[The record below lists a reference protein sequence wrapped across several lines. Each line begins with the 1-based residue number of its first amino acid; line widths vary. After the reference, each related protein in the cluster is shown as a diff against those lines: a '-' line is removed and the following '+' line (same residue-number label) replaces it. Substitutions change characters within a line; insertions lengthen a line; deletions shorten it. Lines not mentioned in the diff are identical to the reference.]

1 MTQDSKYTVSFNNIL
16 HIDDIQQANGISLAI
31 TSDKNKAYESFEDTN
46 VSSLLRVIG
55 GTWSDQITTSKISSI
70 YESNSIEIGQH
81 DTVLDMPV
89 GVLNAGTTTAD
100 ISLSGSNI
108 NLNDKLVLNDTN
120 GLNIDVSNFN
130 VSVNNSINLNN
141 ILTID
146 DSNVRINGELLLGS
160 GSDNMN
166 AMAENINFNYSNLL
180 EFNSYQSNTYIS
192 ANDSSG
198 STVIKS
204 HSNIDT
210 ITDNF
215 KLSTNSSNT
224 TFNLYEDN
232 IEINTINYKINSNIE
247 ISNHI
252 TSQSNDSNYVYS
264 TVQEIHNTPYF
275 NIDTGTSKL
284 TLDGDNAHF
293 ETSNLNVVATG
304 MIDTQAPI
312 FKFNN
317 MMNLNDETNTATID
331 TDSISINNGVL
342 SILCNSSLDTNVST
356 TSITSTTSES
366 HNTPLFSINNNN
378 QNAYLKIDKSTGS
391 NIISSQNLHSVS
403 SSIIKSTA
411 SAINSS
417 ASLSIKS
424 TAPVHEVNTINDKAY
439 MKIDKAVGSIELG
452 TNTTTTTN
460 MKTKALNITS
470 QNTANI
476 TTNQFSINSSGDGA
490 NINLNKNTSTINIG
504 NSSLAVLKTSAESY
518 ELNNSSSDTSYMN
531 FNKSSKTGKINSE
544 KLYLNY
550 GQTTEIFADE
560 QDSKL
565 TIGTENLS
573 ETHIHGNNVYIG
585 DPGKTTTIYG
595 NIVTYSEGSNIV
607 LNTITE
613 NTAAFK
619 VHNTGTDI
627 ALLVQQNNALG
638 SNEDVAQFITHD
650 DQDRTAMRIDGEGRI
665 GVGMSKSSN
674 IDAWLHVTRKDPDN
688 TTYSMFRVDDYEND
702 TTPFIIKEDGQIGVG
717 TANPNVSVHINS
729 TDSIKIPKG
738 TTAQRPTANND
749 DHKGYIRYNTT
760 TNQFEGFGAGNTW
773 GSLGGVIDVD
783 QDTYI
788 KAESTAG
795 GDNDELWFYTAGTE
809 KMRIAQN
816 GYIGVGTANPNV
828 SVHIDSTDSIKIPK
842 GTTAQRPTANTD
854 DHKGYIR
861 YNTTTNQFEGFG
873 AGNTWGTLGGVI
885 DVDQD
890 TYIKAESTAGGDN
903 DELWFYTAGTEKM
916 RITKDGS
923 VGIGTSS
930 PQYPVD
936 ISGNVNLQ
944 NNLYID
950 GNVIPNTNEASDL
963 GSINNRFRDIYVS
976 ENSIWL
982 GDDHKLDINRNKIR
996 FRKRRRSALP
1006 SRLTDAGILPTDDL
1020 VEVAPGLIKPVQ
1032 DLSLEDLYTMGRGKD
1047 VIDPAA
1053 TINDLLTEDDF
1064 EDNTPAITWADNG
1077 VNDDLFYTKGNVAI
1091 GKELPEYKLD
1101 VNGDINYLGTLSCNG
1116 VDMFNEVYNTIDYN
1130 NTYLKTDVSRSK
1142 LDIGSSSL
1150 DDITIDANN
1159 ITIGREGGTTTIL
1172 GDFVAYGTGSNIV
1185 VDTITQETTSFLV
1198 KNLGT
1203 KSALVVQQTNEL
1215 GSNQDVAQFIT
1226 HDTVE
1231 RAAFRIDGD
1240 GHVGIGMDRDSNID
1254 AWLHITRLDPS
1265 ENSTPMLRIDDIEND
1280 TTPFIVSSNGY
1291 VGINNELPEYEL
1303 DVSGDINFDGTLT
1316 CNGINV
1322 IQELEKKIQNGNLY
1336 VYPDEDNL
1344 SIQIGDDT
1352 VNDVILKGSNIT
1364 IGKPGSTTT
1373 ILGDFVSY
1381 SSGSNIVVNTVTQ
1394 ESSSFYI
1401 NNVGTDIGLLVKQ
1414 ENVMNCNIDIAR
1426 FVTTDDDDKSAL
1438 RMDYD
1443 GKVGIGVLNNCNVE
1457 ALLHINKEDQTDSNI
1472 SQFKITDFDND
1483 KIPFIVT
1490 HDGKIGI
1497 NKVDPVTDLE
1507 IAGKTQTTELIAGT
1521 VLGELVNADD
1531 DFIRWDF
1538 RDEGCNIVNY
1548 GTSNIMYNAN
1558 IYNFNKRL
1566 INTDSDS
1573 MVDREKNLMIW
1584 YKFEDLSSSNIMNY
1598 ANYNNSYYDDPN
1610 ATYEPQVQDI
1620 DIIKRVRGN
1629 YGVYMLYI
1637 DSERLINNGEAY
1649 IFPNESDIPNLLSTL
1664 EKQFSFSVFIRVEDI
1679 TLPSVSLISAKI
1691 NDGNTLLNIKIVEDG
1706 FVEFLIGNKT
1716 GQQYTIKTVTPI
1728 KEQAD
1733 TNYIFK
1739 LYTDKDSKTAEMKIY
1754 KDGFLDVELN
1764 ISNFEPKFNEENVI
1778 VRYCSDIS
1786 TEISP
1791 MFIKDVRFF
1800 ERMLTQEE
1808 IYGINGR
1815 DKFGN
1820 INRNVQISADADYLL
1835 HVQGNL
1841 KVNESLVINNGVV
1854 HKIFFSTGGNVFTG
1868 TNNDS
1873 LCKLGIMMSWS
1884 NNLSDYFD
1892 IASYIFRLSCK
1903 FHACTSSEN
1912 NALSYRKFEVFITPK
1927 DDPLNNLPGNVVTT
1941 EESDTV
1947 SSTMS
1952 IRDTVLERRGPTSVL
1967 LLIEFKNYDNVNNTL
1982 RGYIDCD
1989 LLASSELGLFTLES
2003 YTDLDG
2009 QGFIF

>member
-1 MTQDSKYTVSFNNIL
+1 MTQDNKYTVSFNNIL
-16 HIDDIQQANGISLAI
+16 HIDDIHHSDGISLAI
-31 TSDKNKAYESFEDTN
+31 TADKLKAYENFDN
-46 VSSLLRVIG
+46 NNISSLLRVVG

-70 YESNSIEIGQH
+70 YESNAIEIGEQS
-81 DTVLDMPV
+81 TVLDMPV
-89 GVLNAGTTTAD
+89 GVLNAGLSTGD
-100 ISLSGSNI
+100 ITLSGCNI
-108 NLNDKLVLNDTN
+108 NLNDKFVLTDSN
-120 GLNIDVSNFN
+120 GLNIDVKDFN

-166 AMAENINFNYSNLL
+166 AMAENIHFNYSNLL
-180 EFNSYQSNTYIS
+180 EFNSSESNTYIS
-192 ANDSSG
+192 ANDTSG
-198 STVIKS
+198 STMIKS
-204 HSNIDT
+204 YNNINA

-215 KLSTNSSNT
+215 QLSTNSSNT
-224 TFNLYEDN
+224 SFNLYENN
-232 IEINTINYKINSNIE
+232 IEIYTTNYKINSNID
-247 ISNHI
+247 ISNDT
-252 TSQSNDSNYVYS
+252 TSQRNSSNFVYS
-264 TVQEIHNTPYF
+264 TTQEIHNTPYF
-275 NIDTGTSKL
+275 NVDTGSTKL
-284 TLDGDNAHF
+284 TLDGDNTKF
-293 ETSNLNVVATG
+293 ETSNLNIFATG
-304 MIDTQAPI
+304 TIDTQGSV

-317 MMNLNDETNTATID
+317 MMNLNNETDTASINTNN
-331 TDSISINNGVL
+331 ISINNGAL
-342 SILCNSSLDTNVST
+342 TMLCNNSFDTNVSK
-356 TSITSTTSES
+356 TSIASTTSEF
-366 HNTPLFSINNNN
+366 HETPLFSINNTSN
-378 QNAYLKIDKSTGS
+378 NAYLKIDKSTGS
-391 NIISSQNLHSVS
+391 NIISSQKLQKFSSETIDSVATSINS
-403 SSIIKSTA
+403 SATS
-411 SAINSS
+411 INSS
-417 ASLSIKS
+417 ASLSIKT
-424 TAPVHEVNTINDKAY
+424 TAPLHEVNTINDKAY
-439 MKIDKAVGSIELG
+439 MKIDKPGGNIELG
-452 TNTTTTTN
+452 TNTTNTTKLKGKSFNIIAQNNTN
-460 MKTKALNITS
+460 IS
-470 QNTANI
+470 
-476 TTNQFSINSSGDGA
+476 TNQLNINSSGDGA
-490 NINLNKNTSTINIG
+490 YINLNKNTSTINVG
-504 NSSLAVLKTSAESY
+504 SSSLAVMKNYAESY
-518 ELNNSSSDTSYMN
+518 ELNNSSSDTTYMN
-531 FNKSSKTGKINSE
+531 FNKSSKTAKINSE
-544 KLYLNY
+544 MLYLNY
-550 GQTTEIFADE
+550 GNNTEITVDE
-560 QDSKL
+560 KDSKIS
-565 TIGTENLS
+565 IGTEDVN

-613 NTAAFK
+613 NTAAFQ

-650 DQDRTAMRIDGEGRI
+650 DQDRTAMRIDGEGRVGI
-665 GVGMSKSSN
+665 GMSKTSN
-674 IDAWLHVTRKDPDN
+674 IGAWFHVTRKDPDN
-688 TTYSMFRVDDYEND
+688 NTYDMLRIDDYEND
-702 TTPFIIKEDGQIGVG
+702 TTPFIIKSDGQIGIG
-717 TANPNVSVHINS
+717 TSNPEVSVHIES
-729 TDSIKIPKG
+729 TDGIKIPKG
-738 TTAQRPTANND
+738 TTSERPLANTD

-809 KMRIAQN
+809 KMRI
-816 GYIGVGTANPNV
+816 T
-828 SVHIDSTDSIKIPK
+828 SD
-842 GTTAQRPTANTD
+842 
-854 DHKGYIR
+854 
-861 YNTTTNQFEGFG
+861 
-873 AGNTWGTLGGVI
+873 GNL
-885 DVDQD
+885 
-890 TYIKAESTAGGDN
+890 
-903 DELWFYTAGTEKM
+903 
-916 RITKDGS
+916 
-923 VGIGTSS
+923 GIGTSS
-930 PQYPVD
+930 PQHPVD

-944 NNLYID
+944 NNLYLD
-950 GNVIPNTNEASDL
+950 GNIVPNTNEASDL

-982 GDDHKLDINRNKIR
+982 GDDHKLDVNRNKIR
-996 FRKRRRSALP
+996 FRKRRKSTLP
-1006 SRLTDAGILPTDDL
+1006 SRLIDAGILPTDNL
-1020 VEVAPGLIKPVQ
+1020 IEVSPGLIKPVQ
-1032 DLSLEDLYTMGRGKD
+1032 DLSLEDIYTMGRSKD
-1047 VIDPAA
+1047 VIDQTS
-1053 TINDLLTEDDF
+1053 TINELLTEDDF

-1077 VNDDLFYTKGNVAI
+1077 INDDLFYTKGNIAI
-1091 GKELPEYKLD
+1091 GKEIPDYKLD
-1101 VNGDINYLGTLSCNG
+1101 VNGDINYLGTLTCNG
-1116 VDMFNEVYNTIDYN
+1116 VDMFNKVYNSIDYN
-1130 NTYLKTDVSRSK
+1130 TTYLKTDVSGSK
-1142 LDIGSSSL
+1142 LDIGSNTL
-1150 DDITIDANN
+1150 DDINIDANN

-1172 GDFVAYGTGSNIV
+1172 GDFIAYGTGSNII

-1198 KNLGT
+1198 KNVGT
-1203 KSALVVQQTNEL
+1203 KSALIVQQTNDL

-1226 HDTVE
+1226 HDTTE
-1231 RAAFRIDGD
+1231 RAAFRIDGG
-1240 GHVGIGMDRDSNID
+1240 GHIGIGMDRDSNID

-1265 ENSTPMLRIDDIEND
+1265 ENSTPLLRIDDIEND
-1280 TTPFIVSSNGY
+1280 TTPFIVSSNGF
-1291 VGINNELPEYEL
+1291 VGINKEIPDYEL
-1303 DVSGDINFDGTLT
+1303 DVDGDINFLGTLT

-1322 IQELEKKIQNGNLY
+1322 IQKLEEKIQNGNLY
-1336 VYPDEDNL
+1336 IYPNQENK
-1344 SIQIGDDT
+1344 SIQLGDDT
-1352 VNDVILKGSNIT
+1352 VNDIILKGSNIT

-1381 SSGSNIVVNTVTQ
+1381 SSGSNVVVNTVSQ

-1401 NNVGTDIGLLVKQ
+1401 NNIGTDIGLLVKQ
-1414 ENVMNCNIDIAR
+1414 QNVMTCNIDIAR
-1426 FVTTDDDDKSAL
+1426 FVTTDDDEKSAL

-1443 GKVGIGVLNNCNVE
+1443 GKIGIGVVNSCNVE
-1457 ALLHINKEDQTDSNI
+1457 GLLHINKQDQTDSNI
-1472 SQFKITDFDND
+1472 SQFIITDSDYD

-1490 HDGKIGI
+1490 HEGKIGI

-1507 IAGKTQTTELIAGT
+1507 IVGKTQTTELIAGT
-1521 VLGELVNADD
+1521 VLGELINADD

-1538 RDEGCNIVNY
+1538 RDPGCNIVNY
-1548 GTSNIMYNAN
+1548 GTSNLMYNAN

-1573 MVDREKNLMIW
+1573 MVDREKNLMVW
-1584 YKFEDLSSSNIMNY
+1584 YKFDDLSSSNIMNY
-1598 ANYNNSYYDDPN
+1598 ANYNNSYYDDPD
-1610 ATYEPQVQDI
+1610 ATYEPQIQNI

-1629 YGVYMLYI
+1629 YGIYMLYI
-1637 DSERLINNGEAY
+1637 DSERLINNGDAY
-1649 IFPNESDIPNLLSTL
+1649 IFPNETDIPHLLSTL
-1664 EKQFSFSVFIRVEDI
+1664 EKQFSFSIFIRVEDI
-1679 TLPSVSLISAKI
+1679 TLPSVSIISAKI
-1691 NDGNTLLNIKIVEDG
+1691 NNGNTLLNIRVIEDG
-1706 FVEFLIGNKT
+1706 LIEFLIGNKA
-1716 GQQYTIKTVTPI
+1716 GQQYVIKTVTPI

-1739 LYTDKDSKTAEMKIY
+1739 LYTNKDTNNVEMKIY

-1764 ISNFEPKFNEENVI
+1764 ISNFETKFNEEEVI
-1778 VRYCSDIS
+1778 VRFCSEIS

-1791 MFIKDVRFF
+1791 IFIKDVRFF

-1820 INRNVQISADADYLL
+1820 INRNVQISADAEYLL

-1884 NNLSDYFD
+1884 NNLSSYFD

-1952 IRDTVLERRGPTSVL
+1952 IRDTILERRGPTSVL
-1967 LLIEFKNYDNVNNTL
+1967 LLIEFKNYDNINNTL